1 MTHQSESQLEKSL
14 IEQLGR
20 LGFSAIVLEDADA
33 LISNL
38 KTQLERF
45 NQMTF
50 SDTEFSRILNHLN
63 KGDRFQKAKTLRDY
77 FLLHRDDDT
86 TKHIRFFNM
95 DQWCKNEYQVTH
107 QITQS
112 GRYENRYDVTLL
124 INGLPLVHIELKR
137 RGIEM
142 KEAFNQIQRYH
153 KHSFTST
160 LFEYVQI
167 FIISNGVNTK
177 YFANNPKQ
185 SFEQTFYWTDEKNVK
200 ITQLDKFADAFLEKC
215 TVSEMITEYIVL
227 AEALQIPM
235 VLRPYQYYAS
245 QAIEKRV
252 RESNKNGYI
261 WHTTGSGKTLTSY
274 KASQVLS
281 RIPDI
286 KKILFVV
293 DRKDLDIQ
301 TTKEFNSFSDGS
313 VDGTNNTRNLVK
325 QLKDPSRK
333 LIVTTIQKLDI
344 AIGRESYLN
353 QFADLSNEK
362 IVIIFDE
369 CHRSQF
375 GQTHTRI
382 KSFFKKAQLFGFT
395 GTPIFA
401 DNNVGGVTTADVFG
415 ECLHKY
421 IITNAISDNNVLGFA
436 VEYVG
441 KYTQKDPDTLDADIF
456 AETLV
461 EGIDTREVLESD
473 DRLNKI
479 TDYILADWKRK
490 TKNGKF
496 NALFAT
502 TSIEVLKKYYSLFKK
517 KKTDD
522 FKIATIFTYQANEDE
537 SGDMLDFDVF
547 AGEDTP
553 GNKHSRDFLEE
564 CIKDYNKLFETNFS
578 TDRFYDYYRDLQKRI
593 KNKEIDLVLVVN
605 MFLTGFDSPRLNTL
619 YVDKNLRY
627 HGLIQAY
634 SRTNRLLNSDK
645 PHGNII
651 SFRNLK
657 KATDTALALFG
668 DENAKEVVFKK
679 PYEEQKKEFD
689 LKLIELKEIT
699 PTITSVDDLR
709 GEEEKAVFVK
719 TFRDLLRIKSSLE
732 TFAEFSFDNLGIT
745 EQEFYDYQSKYLD
758 IYEERKDDDDGIESI
773 LDQIDFELELTIRD
787 IINFDYIILLI
798 AGLKNISNDTI
809 REKKTEDI
817 LKIFDRDAKLRK
829 KKDLIKKFIEEN
841 LPKIVKA
848 DDVEKAFSKFWA
860 SERSE
865 TLKKLAKDENIPT
878 ENLEKL
884 IGEYL
889 YTQKLPREQ
898 DIADMLPEQPKIMER
913 RGIISRIK
921 SAIENI
927 VDMFEW

>member
-1 MTHQSESQLEKSL
+1 MTQTEQQLEISL

-20 LGFSAIVLEDADA
+20 LGFAPVTLEDSDS
-33 LISNL
+33 LINNL
-38 KTQLERF
+38 RVQLGKF
-45 NQMTF
+45 NQTTF

-95 DQWCKNEYQVTH
+95 DKWCKNEYQVTH
-107 QITQS
+107 QITQT

-153 KHSFTST
+153 KHSFTGT

-200 ITQLDKFADAFLEKC
+200 ITQLDKFAEVFLEKC
-215 TVSEMITEYIVL
+215 TVSEMIAEYIVL

-286 KKILFVV
+286 KKVLFVV

-325 QLKDPSRK
+325 QLTDSNRK
-333 LIVTTIQKLDI
+333 LIVTTVQKLDI
-344 AIGRESYLN
+344 AISRESYLE
-353 QFADLSNEK
+353 QFKDLIDEK

-375 GQTHTRI
+375 GQTHARI

-441 KYTQKDPDTLDADIF
+441 KYTQKSPDTLDADIF

-461 EGIDTREVLESD
+461 EGVDTREVLESD

-496 NALFAT
+496 NALFAIS
-502 TSIEVLKKYYSLFKK
+502 SIDVLKKYYSLFKNK
-517 KKTDD
+517 KSED

-547 AGEDTP
+547 AGEGTT
-553 GNKHSRDFLEE
+553 GNTHSRDFLDE

-593 KNKEIDLVLVVN
+593 KNKEVDLILVVN

-668 DENAKEVVFKK
+668 DENAKEIVFKK
-679 PYEEQKKEFD
+679 PYEDQKKEFD
-689 LKLIELKEIT
+689 LKLSELREIT
-699 PTITSVDDLR
+699 PTITSIDELK
-709 GEEEKAVFVK
+709 GEEEKAIFVK

-732 TFAEFSFDNLGIT
+732 TFAEFSFENLGIS

-758 IYEERKDDDDGIESI
+758 IYEERKNDDSGIESI

-809 REKKTEDI
+809 REKKAEDI
-817 LKIFDRDAKLRK
+817 LKIFDRDARLRK

-841 LPKIVKA
+841 LPKIAKA
-848 DDVEKAFSKFWA
+848 DDVEKSFSEFWA

-878 ENLEKL
+878 ENIEKL

-898 DIADMLPEQPKIMER
+898 DIADMLPEQPRIMER
-913 RGIISRIK
+913 RVIISRIK